1 MKQLQKNSLTMTS
14 GGFVVIVTD
23 VYKYLLIVK
32 ISKKIPNYS
41 ILQNLS
47 RKNIQKNAN
56 MGFKFKHFSWQM
68 THAGL
73 FQIVYEG
80 EILC

>member
-1 MKQLQKNSLTMTS
+1 MTS

-47 RKNIQKNAN
+47 RKNIQKNEI
-56 MGFKFKHFSWQM
+56 W
-68 THAGL
+68 GL
-73 FQIVYEG
+73 NLNTFHDK
-80 EILC
+80 